1 MIELLLFV
9 LIVLFYLIFLFPEPV
24 MPEKYYI
31 DSQSGDDANRGTSP
45 SSPWKS
51 LIRVNQQVFKPGDR
65 ILFKAGGVW
74 TGELHPLGS
83 GTPKRPIRIGRYG
96 EGERPLIQ
104 GGGGL
109 RAVYLYNQEFW
120 EIGHLEI
127 TNEGHKVAEAP
138 RRGVEIMAE
147 NYNVKQKSDLRRVS
161 TLRNIRLHDLYIH
174 DVNGQD
180 KKDGYGSS
188 AIHVWVSIGE
198 SPIKRITTFDGI
210 VIENNV
216 IENIKRTGIMT
227 MSEWSDRIQHDGNE
241 YAMVY
246 PWNPLTN
253 VVIRGNRL
261 TNICGDGIVPHV
273 TDGAL
278 VEHNVLK
285 GYNRCSSGY
294 NAGMWT
300 YNGDNTVYQF
310 NEVSEGFSTRDG
322 MPFNFDH
329 GSKGVIYQYNYSHD
343 NEGGTLL
350 ICNNLPE
357 GGVYDGIF
365 RYNISQNDQNKT
377 FTICQ
382 GDNAFNIQI
391 YNNVFY
397 VGSHLATNLLVAE
410 GGNISAEL
418 RNNIFYNL
426 GSGGYAAKS
435 TWTYENNIFYGNH
448 APGKDIISDPL
459 ISDADPLFMDPGG
472 TPDGYKLR
480 SGSPAIGRGVPVSG
494 SGGRDFWG
502 IPVDE
507 QVWLNQGVYNGPG
520 EH

>member
-9 LIVLFYLIFLFPEPV
+9 LIILFYLLFLLPGPLL
-24 MPEKYYI
+24 PQNYYI
-31 DSQSGDDANRGTSP
+31 DSQSGSDANRGTSI

-51 LIRVNQQVFKPGDR
+51 LERVNQQVFRPGDQ
-65 ILFKAGGVW
+65 ILFKAGSEW

-83 GTPKRPIRIGRYG
+83 GTSKRPIVIGRYG

-127 TNEGHKVAEAP
+127 TNEGRNLADAP

-147 NYNVKQKSDLRRVS
+147 NYNVKRKTNLHNIAKLRH
-161 TLRNIRLHDLYIH
+161 IRLHDLYIH

-198 SPIKRITTFDGI
+198 NPVKRITTFDGI
-210 VIENNV
+210 LIENNI

-227 MSEWSDRIQHDGNE
+227 MSEWSERIQHDGSDFNPE
-241 YAMVY
+241 Y
-246 PWNPLTN
+246 PWHPITN
-253 VVIRGNRL
+253 VVIRGNQL

-278 VEHNVLK
+278 VEHNLLK

-300 YNGDNTVYQF
+300 YNGDNTIYQF
-310 NEVSEGFSTRDG
+310 NEVSEGFSIRDG
-322 MPFNFDH
+322 MPFDFDH

-350 ICNNLPE
+350 ICNNLP
-357 GGVYDGIF
+357 GGGIYDGVF

-382 GDNAFNIQI
+382 GDNASNIQI

-397 VGSHLATNLLVAE
+397 VGSHLRTNLLVAE
-410 GGNISAEL
+410 GGNTSVVL

-426 GSGGYAAKS
+426 GTGGYAAKS
-435 TWTYENNIFYGNH
+435 TWIYENNLFFGNNT
-448 APGKDIISDPL
+448 PDKEVIPDPSMSIL
-459 ISDADPLFMDPGG
+459 NPLFIDPGSSKN
-472 TPDGYKLR
+472 GYKLR
-480 SGSPAIGRGVPVSG
+480 RDSPAIGQGVPVSYN
-494 SGGRDFWG
+494 GGRDYWG
-502 IPVDE
+502 NPVNGE
-507 QVWLNQGVYNGPG
+507 RRPNQGAYNGQG
-520 EH
+520 EF